1 MKKAGAVKGSFF
13 ATRHCVA
20 QELVDGAACVWE
32 IPSSIGR
39 FLDAGLL
46 PGTFERISDSIWAE
60 QGAVIEHGA
69 SVEGR
74 LVIGRGSVVKRNA
87 VLRGDNIIG
96 RDCLV
101 GNFTEVKNCL
111 FFDGVQMPHFSYAG
125 DSVLGYKAHLGAG
138 AKISNFKSDGS
149 PVDLSFSDGRLKFGA
164 EKARLVSMALFLLVF
179 GSVALLGLAMD
190 NGFVLPALPAWLAA
204 ALPGLLAIVSVGGFA
219 LSYCISQ
226 AVYAKKEF

>member
-1 MKKAGAVKGSFF
+1 M
-13 ATRHCVA
+13 
-20 QELVDGAACVWE
+20 
-32 IPSSIGR
+32 
-39 FLDAGLL
+39 
-46 PGTFERISDSIWAE
+46 
-60 QGAVIEHGA
+60 
-69 SVEGR
+69 EGR

-164 EKARLVSMALFLLVF
+164 EKFGAVLGDRVEVGCNAVLNPGTLIGMDTVVYPLVSVRGAVPPRVIVKNGGLV
-179 GSVALLGLAMD
+179 
-190 NGFVLPALPAWLAA
+190 
-204 ALPGLLAIVSVGGFA
+204 
-219 LSYCISQ
+219 
-226 AVYAKKEF
+226 AVRDTERSND

>member
-13 ATRHCVA
+13 ATRHCAA
-20 QELVDGAACVWE
+20 QELVDGAVCVWE

-164 EKARLVSMALFLLVF
+164 EKFGAVLGDRVEIGCNAVLNPGTLIGMDTVVYPLVSVRGAVPPRVIVKN
-179 GSVALLGLAMD
+179 GGVVAVRD
-190 NGFVLPALPAWLAA
+190 TERSN
-204 ALPGLLAIVSVGGFA
+204 
-219 LSYCISQ
+219 
-226 AVYAKKEF
+226 E

>member
-13 ATRHCVA
+13 ATRHCAA
-20 QELVDGAACVWE
+20 QELVDVAACVWE

-164 EKARLVSMALFLLVF
+164 EKFGAVLGDRVEVGCNAVLNPGTLIGMDTVVYPLVSVRGAVPPRVIVKNGGLV
-179 GSVALLGLAMD
+179 
-190 NGFVLPALPAWLAA
+190 
-204 ALPGLLAIVSVGGFA
+204 
-219 LSYCISQ
+219 
-226 AVYAKKEF
+226 AVRDTEQSND

>member
-164 EKARLVSMALFLLVF
+164 EKFGAVLGDRVEVGCNAVLNPGTLIGMDTVVYPLVSVRGAVPPRVIVKNGGLV
-179 GSVALLGLAMD
+179 
-190 NGFVLPALPAWLAA
+190 
-204 ALPGLLAIVSVGGFA
+204 
-219 LSYCISQ
+219 
-226 AVYAKKEF
+226 AVRDTEQSND

>member
-164 EKARLVSMALFLLVF
+164 EKLGAVLGDRVEVGCNAVLNPGTLIGMDTVVYPLVSVRGAVPPRVIVKNGGLV
-179 GSVALLGLAMD
+179 
-190 NGFVLPALPAWLAA
+190 
-204 ALPGLLAIVSVGGFA
+204 
-219 LSYCISQ
+219 
-226 AVYAKKEF
+226 AVRDTERSND

>member
-13 ATRHCVA
+13 ATRHCAA
-20 QELVDGAACVWE
+20 QELVDVAACVWE

-164 EKARLVSMALFLLVF
+164 EKF
-179 GSVALLGLAMD
+179 GAVLGD
-190 NGFVLPALPAWLAA
+190 RVE
-204 ALPGLLAIVSVGGFA
+204 VG
-219 LSYCISQ
+219 
-226 AVYAKKEF
+226 

>member
-1 MKKAGAVKGSFF
+1 MKKAEAVKGSFF

-87 VLRGDNIIG
+87 VFRGDNIIG

-164 EKARLVSMALFLLVF
+164 EKFGAVLGDRVEVGCNAVLNPGTLIGMDTVVYPLVSVRGAVPPRVIVKNGGLV
-179 GSVALLGLAMD
+179 
-190 NGFVLPALPAWLAA
+190 
-204 ALPGLLAIVSVGGFA
+204 
-219 LSYCISQ
+219 
-226 AVYAKKEF
+226 AVRDTEQSND

>member
-164 EKARLVSMALFLLVF
+164 EKLGAVLGDRVEVGCNAVLNPGTLIGMDTVVYPLVSVRGAVPPRVIVKNGGLV
-179 GSVALLGLAMD
+179 
-190 NGFVLPALPAWLAA
+190 
-204 ALPGLLAIVSVGGFA
+204 
-219 LSYCISQ
+219 
-226 AVYAKKEF
+226 AVRDTEQSND